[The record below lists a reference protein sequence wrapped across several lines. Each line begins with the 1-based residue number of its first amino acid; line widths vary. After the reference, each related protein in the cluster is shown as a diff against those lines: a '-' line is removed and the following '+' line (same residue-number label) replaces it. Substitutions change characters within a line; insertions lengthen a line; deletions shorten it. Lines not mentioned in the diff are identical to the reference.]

1 MTITRSARTQPPPFQ
16 QLLED
21 HADDVLR
28 YLVAQIGM
36 PDADDCFQE
45 TFIAALRSYP
55 KLRDAGN
62 LRGWLLTI
70 ARRKAVDARRAA
82 ARRPLL
88 VETVPEDAGVENQR
102 REIDEGI
109 WDSVRALPPK
119 QRQAVLLRF
128 AADHTFR
135 DIAESLSISEAA
147 ARQNV
152 HQGLTKLRKEQVR
165 P

>member
-1 MTITRSARTQPPPFQ
+1 MTSRRHVRNPLPPFQ
-16 QLLED
+16 RLL
-21 HADDVLR
+21 DDYANDVFHF
-28 YLVAQIGM
+28 LVAQVGM

-55 KLRDAGN
+55 TLRDAAN

-70 ARRKAVDARRAA
+70 ARRKAIDSRRAA
-82 ARRPLL
+82 SKRPLL
-88 VETVPEDAGVENQR
+88 MDPLPEHGEPDR
-102 REIDEGI
+102 REIDEGV

-119 QRQAVLLRF
+119 QRQAVLLRY

-135 DIAESLSISEAA
+135 DIAQSLSISEDA

-152 HQGLTKLRKEQVR
+152 HAGLIKLRKERVGR
-165 P
+165 

>member
-1 MTITRSARTQPPPFQ
+1 MTARKARQPLPPFQ
-16 QLLED
+16 HLLD
-21 HADDVLR
+21 RYADDVLR
-28 YLVAQIGM
+28 FLISQVGM

-55 KLRDAGN
+55 TLRDAQN

-70 ARRKAVDARRAA
+70 ARRKAVDSRRAA
-82 ARRPLL
+82 SRRPLL
-88 VETVPEDAGVENQR
+88 VDPVPDVRDGTER
-102 REIDEGI
+102 RDIDDEGV

-119 QRQAVLLRF
+119 QRQAVLLRY
-128 AADHTFR
+128 AADHTFK
-135 DIAESLSISEAA
+135 DIAQSLSITEEA

-152 HQGLTKLRKEQVR
+152 HEGLTKLRKERIR

>member
-1 MTITRSARTQPPPFQ
+1 MTSTRKARDPLPPFQ
-16 QLLED
+16 RLLDE

-28 YLVAQIGM
+28 FLVAQIGM

-55 KLRDAGN
+55 TLRDAGN

-70 ARRKAVDARRAA
+70 ARRKVIDMRRAA
-82 ARRPLL
+82 SRRPLL
-88 VETVPEDAGVENQR
+88 VDALPERGEPDR

-119 QRQAVLLRF
+119 QRQAVLLRY

-135 DIAESLSISEAA
+135 DIAQSLSISEDA
-147 ARQNV
+147 ARQNA
-152 HQGLTKLRKEQVR
+152 HEGLTKLRKQRV
-165 P
+165 

>member
-1 MTITRSARTQPPPFQ
+1 MTTMRKAREPLPPFQ
-16 QLLED
+16 RLLDD

-28 YLVAQIGM
+28 FLVAQVGL
-36 PDADDCFQE
+36 PEADDCFQE
-45 TFIAALRSYP
+45 TFISALRSYP
-55 KLRDAGN
+55 TLRDVSN

-70 ARRKAVDARRAA
+70 ARRKAIDSRRAA

-88 VETVPEDAGVENQR
+88 VDSVPEVSNEPDR

-119 QRQAVLLRF
+119 QRQAVLLRY

-135 DIAESLSISEAA
+135 DIAESLSISEDA

-152 HQGLTKLRKEQVR
+152 HEGLGKLRKERV
-165 P
+165 

>member
-1 MTITRSARTQPPPFQ
+1 MTTIRRARQALPPFQ
-16 QLLED
+16 RLIDD

-28 YLVAQIGM
+28 FLVAQVGM

-55 KLRDAGN
+55 TLRDAEN

-82 ARRPLL
+82 SRRPLL
-88 VETVPEDAGVENQR
+88 VDSAPERVAAADR

-119 QRQAVLLRF
+119 QRQAVLLRY
-128 AADHTFR
+128 AADHTFK
-135 DIAESLSISEAA
+135 DIAESLSISQDA

-152 HQGLTKLRKEQVR
+152 HEGLKRLRKERV
-165 P
+165 